1 MNFTFLT
8 ETHFVR
14 GRVYRPFF
22 AHLLAKNCRDKPPD
36 CPLIIC
42 KFATV
47 SRGRLTLRDMAP
59 RLLIPL
65 GRGRLVTVIILCR

>member
-8 ETHFVR
+8 AAHFVEE
-14 GRVYRPFF
+14 RVYRSFF
-22 AHLLAKNCRDKPPD
+22 AHLLTKNRRDKPPD

-47 SRGRLTLRDMAP
+47 SRERLTLRDMAP